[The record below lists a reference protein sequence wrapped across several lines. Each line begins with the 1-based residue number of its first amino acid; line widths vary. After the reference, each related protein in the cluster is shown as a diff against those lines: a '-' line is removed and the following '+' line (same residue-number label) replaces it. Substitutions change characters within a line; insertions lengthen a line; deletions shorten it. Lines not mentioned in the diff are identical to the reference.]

1 MRKITKG
8 LAVLLAGAL
17 AAFAPA
23 AAAQATGDK
32 PKPKPRAEL
41 TSSAA
46 CTADGWRATFVL
58 RNNAQRSFIEIVKV
72 SGAVTALDPAAV
84 APGGTATASVD
95 LSKQARFTGIEVEF
109 TFVDPAPAPSS
120 PSEAKTM
127 TGTHPP
133 KTHKLKTHVK
143 RCACPWTPPTDN
155 PSTPP
160 SGGPS
165 TPPDEEPTSPPTDE
179 PSNPP
184 SEDPDPSEEPSNPP
198 SSNPPTS
205 PPDDEEPSLPPT
217 EDVGNKLPLTGAP
230 VATLA
235 VIAGVLIAGGGAA
248 LIVLRR
254 RRERFEA

>member
-1 MRKITKG
+1 MRKIGKG

-32 PKPKPRAEL
+32 TKPTPRAEL

-46 CTADGWRATFVL
+46 CTQAGWRASFVL
-58 RNNAQRSFIEIVKV
+58 RNNAQQSFIEIVKV
-72 SGAVTALDPAAV
+72 TGAVTALDPAAV
-84 APGGTATASVD
+84 APGGTATASAEM
-95 LSKQARFTGIEVEF
+95 SKQARFTGIEVEYK
-109 TFVDPAPAPSS
+109 FVDPAPAPSS
-120 PSEAKTM
+120 SSEAKTM

-133 KTHKLKTHVK
+133 KTLKLKTHVK

-165 TPPDEEPTSPPTDE
+165 TPPSEEPSDPPTD
-179 PSNPP
+179 PP
-184 SEDPDPSEEPSNPP
+184 SEDPDPSEEPSSPP
-198 SSNPPTS
+198 SSNPPSDDPTS
-205 PPDDEEPSLPPT
+205 PPDDEPSLPPT
-217 EDVGNKLPLTGAP
+217 EEVGNKLPLTGAP
-230 VATLA
+230 VAGLA